1 MNYLTPE
8 QIEQMQQIENIKKT
22 ILRKILEKE
31 AIERL
36 GRLKLVKPDLANQ
49 IELYL
54 VQLYQSGQ
62 IQGMVTDND
71 IKNILETLTVKKTNI
86 RRKWL

>member
-8 QIEQMQQIENIKKT
+8 QIEQMQQLENIKKN

-36 GRLKLVKPDLANQ
+36 GRIKLVKPELANQ
-49 IELYL
+49 IELYI
-54 VQLYQSGQ
+54 VQLYQAGQ
-62 IQGMVTDND
+62 IQNIITDND
-71 IKNILETLTVKKTNI
+71 IKNILQNLTTKK
-86 RRKWL
+86 

>member
-1 MNYLTPE
+1 MTYPTPE
-8 QIEQMQQIENIKKT
+8 QIEQMQQMEIMKKT

-31 AIERL
+31 ALERL

-49 IELYL
+49 LELYL

-62 IQGMVTDND
+62 IQNTISDND
-71 IKNILETLTVKKTNI
+71 IKMILESLTTKKTNI
-86 RRKWL
+86 TKK

>member
-1 MNYLTPE
+1 MTYPTPE
-8 QIEQMQQIENIKKT
+8 QIEQMQQMEIMKKT

-31 AIERL
+31 ALERL

-49 IELYL
+49 LELYL

-62 IQGMVTDND
+62 IQNTISDND
-71 IKNILETLTVKKTNI
+71 IRMILESLTTKKTNI
-86 RRKWL
+86 TKK

>member
-1 MNYLTPE
+1 MNYPTPE
-8 QIEQMQQIENIKKT
+8 QIEQMQQMENMKKT

-31 AIERL
+31 ALERL

-49 IELYL
+49 LELYL

-62 IQGMVTDND
+62 IQNTISDDD
-71 IKNILETLTVKKTNI
+71 IKMILESLTTKKTNI
-86 RRKWL
+86 KRK

>member
-8 QIEQMQQIENIKKT
+8 QIEQMQQLENIKKN

-36 GRLKLVKPDLANQ
+36 GRIKLVKPKLANQ
-49 IELYL
+49 IELYI
-54 VQLYQSGQ
+54 VQLYQAGQ
-62 IQGMVTDND
+62 IQNIITDND
-71 IKNILETLTVKKTNI
+71 IKNILQNLTTKK
-86 RRKWL
+86 

>member
-71 IKNILETLTVKKTNI
+71 IKNILETLTVKRTNI
-86 RRKWL
+86 KRK

>member
-86 RRKWL
+86 RRK